1 MTRLLLTTL
10 ILILVTGCA
19 VRYGPRIPG
28 IQPGY
33 EEERL
38 GEATYQVRIGEA
50 WPKDWPDLEKF
61 ALFRAAEV
69 TVTAGQRYF
78 AVVSASSRI
87 NSFLVT
93 TPTTTTT
100 TGSAT
105 VAGNTISGSA
115 VSTTTGGSAYNIE
128 GRWYVMDFKILASPD
143 TSKYPIVVDAQQV
156 MEDLK
161 YFIAKRR

>member
-1 MTRLLLTTL
+1 MTRLLLTAL

-28 IQPGY
+28 FQPGY

-38 GEATYQVRIGEA
+38 GEETYQVRIGEA

-61 ALFRAAEV
+61 ALYRAAEV

-78 AVVSASSRI
+78 AVVTASSRI
-87 NSFLVT
+87 NSYLVT

-100 TGSAT
+100 IGSAT

-128 GRWYVMDFKILASPD
+128 GRWYVMDFKILTSPD
-143 TSKYPIVVDAQQV
+143 TSKYTTVVDAQQV

-161 YFIAKRR
+161 YFITKRR